1 MHYSKEQRDKQSKII
16 SQATKSSVTQAEVL
30 LIHDSIACMVNQLQ
44 ILNVLITVHILV
56 VAVLKISYRK

>member
-1 MHYSKEQRDKQSKII
+1 MHYSKRQRDNQSKFI

-44 ILNVLITVHILV
+44 ILNVLITVHILT
-56 VAVLKISYRK
+56 VALIKILHRK